1 MPYTITRE
9 DGALDLGAIRQILSF
24 VPSDKDNYPA
34 WYRLRELADSIEE
47 QVKAVVEEP
56 TEFGSLVR
64 AGRSGSDR
72 VLWHPTTFHGKHYW
86 MSETGVVEVW
96 SELTDVEVLR
106 VGLGE
111 PESVA
116 TQISRMSRFAHEAD
130 KDAFDAGFDACR
142 AGAHQKLCAL
152 LADAITSERK
162 NAFEKAIQAVEEL
175 AP

>member
-1 MPYTITRE
+1 MYDEITE
-9 DGALDLGAIRQILSF
+9 PTLKLCWNTFAIRRAAEVLRAANLQLMAEDIEAQL
-24 VPSDKDNYPA
+24 PPA
-34 WYRLRELADSIEE
+34 VDEPLA
-47 QVKAVVEEP
+47 
-56 TEFGSLVR
+56 FGSLIR
-64 AGRSGSDR
+64 AGSPRVTAILWQKAPDR
-72 VLWHPTTFHGKHYW
+72 RGQHYW
-86 MSETGVVEVW
+86 ESEMGDVEVW

-162 NAFEKAIQAVEEL
+162 NAYEKAIQAVEEL